1 MLVSLDG
8 TCDGRNIVLTFDSPL
23 GDAEEPKMLETVG
36 NMVLTFDSLLG
47 DEEPKM
53 LETVGSG
60 GTVVV
65 GGLATKVGSP
75 TGILLLGAG
84 VGSGGRSA
92 MVSNKGRG

>member
-1 MLVSLDG
+1 
-8 TCDGRNIVLTFDSPL
+8 LTFDS
-23 GDAEEPKMLETVG
+23 A
-36 NMVLTFDSLLG
+36 LG

-53 LETVGSG
+53 PETVGSG

-75 TGILLLGAG
+75 AGILLPLGAG

>member
-1 MLVSLDG
+1 M
-8 TCDGRNIVLTFDSPL
+8 VLTFGSAL
-23 GDAEEPKMLETVG
+23 GDEEPKMLETVG

-53 LETVGSG
+53 LETVGGG

-75 TGILLLGAG
+75 TAGILLLGAG
-84 VGSGGRSA
+84 VGRGGRSA
-92 MVSNKGRG
+92 MV